1 MNNLALDKELMF
13 KAIKEAKRGI
23 PHVYPNP
30 AVGCVI
36 HDGGKILSKGYHK
49 MFGGDHAEYDAL
61 QKLDKSARGLTMYVS
76 LEPCAHVGKTGACLE
91 LIDPEIFKRIVI
103 AEKDPNKKASGSIEK
118 IKRSGIEVEVGLL
131 KEEARA
137 LNKRFYVFHE
147 QKRPYVILKYA
158 STLDGFV
165 AENDGYSK
173 WITDE
178 KSRKENHYTRSICD
192 AILVGSNT
200 ARLDNPNLGSH
211 GLAKDP
217 KIVVID
223 NNGDL
228 SSLNLYKK
236 EPIVYSSKELT
247 DNYEKNISFIVN
259 DLYKKN
265 VQSLLVEGGAKT
277 ISGFI
282 SSGVFDELHCYIAP
296 KFLGE
301 GLNIFQG
308 KNSIKKNYGLK
319 IVDAKMIG
327 DDVKIIYT
335 RNAN

>member
-1 MNNLALDKELMF
+1 M
-13 KAIKEAKRGI
+13 
-23 PHVYPNP
+23 
-30 AVGCVI
+30 
-36 HDGGKILSKGYHK
+36 
-49 MFGGDHAEYDAL
+49 
-61 QKLDKSARGLTMYVS
+61 
-76 LEPCAHVGKTGACLE
+76 
-91 LIDPEIFKRIVI
+91 
-103 AEKDPNKKASGSIEK
+103 
-118 IKRSGIEVEVGLL
+118 

-173 WITDE
+173 WITNE
-178 KSRKENHYTRSICD
+178 KSRKENHYTRSMCD

-217 KIVVID
+217 KIVVI
-223 NNGDL
+223 NNDEDL
-228 SSLNLYKK
+228 SSLNLFKK

-282 SSGVFDELHCYIAP
+282 NSGVFDELHCYIAP

-308 KNSIKKNYGLK
+308 KSSIKKNYGLK

>member
-1 MNNLALDKELMF
+1 MCIRD
-13 KAIKEAKRGI
+13 R
-23 PHVYPNP
+23 
-30 AVGCVI
+30 
-36 HDGGKILSKGYHK
+36 
-49 MFGGDHAEYDAL
+49 
-61 QKLDKSARGLTMYVS
+61 
-76 LEPCAHVGKTGACLE
+76 
-91 LIDPEIFKRIVI
+91 
-103 AEKDPNKKASGSIEK
+103 
-118 IKRSGIEVEVGLL
+118 
-131 KEEARA
+131 
-137 LNKRFYVFHE
+137 
-147 QKRPYVILKYA
+147 
-158 STLDGFV
+158 
-165 AENDGYSK
+165 
-173 WITDE
+173 
-178 KSRKENHYTRSICD
+178 SRKENHYTRSICD

-211 GLAKDP
+211 GLEKDP

-223 NNGDL
+223 NDGDL

-247 DNYEKNISFIVN
+247 DSYEKNISFIVN

-282 SSGVFDELHCYIAP
+282 NSGVFDELHCYIAP

-301 GLNIFQG
+301 GLNIFQE
-308 KNSIKKNYGLK
+308 KSSIKKNYGLK